1 MTSFICVGDFGTGEE
16 DQYNVSKLI
25 EDLDKKNLCNFVIGL
40 GDNIYPSG
48 VSSVKD
54 SQFKTKFE
62 EPYKN
67 LPERLKFYNCLGNH
81 DYKGKV
87 KSQIKYTNDSE
98 RWILLDNYYC
108 FYSKINDISFDFF
121 AIDTN
126 LYQEEF
132 SHKKKEQLEQEKW
145 LLKQLKTSNK
155 KWKVVFG
162 HHPWKSSGSHGDC
175 NDLLDEFYNK
185 IADTNKVDII
195 LSGHDHDQQHLYI
208 PNKPHLF
215 ISGTGGK
222 TSFLDEHIRFLKSN
236 EYLKYYTEKP
246 GCLQIIPDKDSLN
259 VNIWITNS
267 EQEHEK
273 AYSFCIEKKLK

>member
-1 MTSFICVGDFGTGEE
+1 MTSIICVGDFGTGEE

-25 EDLDKKNLCNFVIGL
+25 EYLDTKSLCNFVIGL
-40 GDNIYPSG
+40 GDNIYPGG
-48 VSSVKD
+48 VRNVKD

-67 LPERLKFYNCLGNH
+67 LPERIKFYNCLGNH
-81 DYKGKV
+81 DYMGNT
-87 KSQIKYTNDSE
+87 KSQIKYTDLSD

-108 FYSKINDISFDFF
+108 FFSKINDVTVDFF

-126 LYQEEF
+126 LYQDT
-132 SHKKKEQLEQEKW
+132 SINKKERDEQEKW

-155 KWKVVFG
+155 RWKVVFG
-162 HHPWKSSGSHGDC
+162 HHPWKSSGAHGDC

-222 TSFLDEHIRFLKSN
+222 TRFLDKYIRFLKSN
-236 EYLKYYTEKP
+236 EYLKYYSEKP
-246 GCLQIIPDKDSLN
+246 GCLQIIPSKNNLE
-259 VNIWITNS
+259 VNIWGTDKKEN
-267 EQEHEK
+267 HEK
-273 AYSFCIEKKLK
+273 AYTFSIEKN